1 MFLSFSACRLVSLRA
16 AIAACVLALGG
27 CSVLQG
33 EAEVRASRQASQS
46 EAPSQANS
54 APAAHAT
61 GLSPPLASD
70 SENRAE
76 SGTGAAGW
84 NLRTLQSLPGPRAGE
99 ERLTFERAWRLLVEH
114 DPEYHAAL
122 SGRAA
127 AQTEISQGR
136 AAILPQV
143 QARYSRNKITG
154 LERNFTV
161 LGTREAELNFDST
174 TAYIQL
180 QQPVFN
186 LGRYAEFQRG
196 QARALLG
203 EAEFSVEEYEAAARL
218 TTAFVDT
225 LLAQGRL
232 ELTEALAAS
241 LEAQAE
247 AQDAL
252 FAGSEG
258 NRVDAQETRA
268 RLARAKA
275 AVIAAEDELR
285 VARRQLQGFIGQ
297 EPPPLA
303 GIDNVDPS
311 RLQVDEPLIQWL
323 ERAQAH
329 DASIRAA
336 AARVRVADTEVRRA
350 LARHL
355 PTADL
360 VMVYMD
366 ADSENLSSLS
376 QKSNTFQVGLQV
388 AIPIFSGGYDSANHA
403 RSRYERRRAEYEL
416 SQTREQVAAEVVRQ
430 YTAVQGGAERIAAL
444 ISAVESGEQ
453 SLEAALQGYRYGI
466 NSNLDVLRRQDS
478 VFEARFELLQAR
490 AAWLEARTTLATL
503 AGEPVMA
510 VFLSMDQVLGN

>member
-1 MFLSFSACRLVSLRA
+1 AWMFLSFSACRLVSLRA

-61 GLSPPLASD
+61 GLSPPLASE

-76 SGTGAAGW
+76 SGTGAPGCS
-84 NLRTLQSLPGPRAGE
+84 LRPLQPRPGPRAGE

-114 DPEYHAAL
+114 DPDLHAAL

-241 LEAQAE
+241 LAAQAE

-275 AVIAAEDELR
+275 AVIAAGDELR

-297 EPPPLA
+297 EPPALA
-303 GIDNVDPS
+303 GIDTVDPS

-366 ADSENLSSLS
+366 A
-376 QKSNTFQVGLQV
+376 
-388 AIPIFSGGYDSANHA
+388 
-403 RSRYERRRAEYEL
+403 
-416 SQTREQVAAEVVRQ
+416 
-430 YTAVQGGAERIAAL
+430 
-444 ISAVESGEQ
+444 
-453 SLEAALQGYRYGI
+453 
-466 NSNLDVLRRQDS
+466 
-478 VFEARFELLQAR
+478 
-490 AAWLEARTTLATL
+490 
-503 AGEPVMA
+503 
-510 VFLSMDQVLGN
+510 